1 MVEYWKRGFFSTPAL
16 QHSNT
21 PFGVFK
27 GLKMKILV
35 AGDLVGSPGRTMF
48 ARVAGKM
55 KAAGEVDFV
64 VANAENAAGGRGI
77 TPALVEELLQA
88 GADVL
93 TLGDH
98 VWDQKEIVG
107 YFDREPR
114 LLRGANLASGCPG
127 KGWVTLDTP
136 KGAVTVVSLIGRVF
150 MPPNDCPF
158 HAIDRFLSS
167 VERKGRVI
175 VVDMHAEATSE
186 KIAMGRYLDGRVS
199 AVLGT
204 HTHVQTADEAML
216 PKGTAYLTDLG
227 MTGPKDS
234 VLGRDVTSVLHK
246 FLTGMP
252 SQFKV
257 ATEDVR
263 FEGALLDVDEH
274 TGKAR
279 RIQRLQISFGAER

>member
-1 MVEYWKRGFFSTPAL
+1 
-16 QHSNT
+16 
-21 PFGVFK
+21 
-27 GLKMKILV
+27 MKILV
-35 AGDLVGSPGRTMF
+35 AGDMVGSPGRTMF

-55 KAAGEVDFV
+55 KSAGEVDFV

-77 TPALVEELLQA
+77 TPALAGELFQA

-107 YFDREPR
+107 YLDREPR
-114 LLRGANLASGCPG
+114 LLRGANMAAACPG
-127 KGWVTLDTP
+127 KGWVTVDTA
-136 KGAVTVVSLIGRVF
+136 KGAVTVISLIGRVF

-158 HAIDRFLSS
+158 QAVDRFLNS

-175 VVDMHAEATSE
+175 IVDMHAEATSE
-186 KIAMGRYLDGRVS
+186 KIAMGRFLDGRVS

-204 HTHVQTADEAML
+204 HTHVQTADEAIL

-234 VLGRDVTSVLHK
+234 VLGRDVESVLRK
-246 FLTGMP
+246 FVTGMP

-263 FEGALLDVDEH
+263 FEGALLDVDEQS
-274 TGKAR
+274 GKAK
-279 RIQRLQISFGAER
+279 RIQRLQVAFGSEP